1 MTADPGSIHAGIG
14 PVQALHRLALGVE
27 PVDAF
32 TRALIGRGAR
42 VGRELPQQPRRR
54 RGTGP
59 LDLLARR
66 RDLAMESN
74 GSGRFKLRHG
84 PGVGSVATVV
94 VRVDDPWRR
103 WVPRRFEVAIW
114 TFAEVTA
121 SEDWPPTTQTPAKP
135 ATGPFVAT
143 RSRLLRPWLL
153 PGSAYA
159 LPKGATGLR
168 GQVTRGGRALPW
180 PRVDALGP
188 GDVVVGRAH
197 GDERGEFLLVIT
209 GTGTLVPPP
218 LTTLDIRLVLRGL
231 PPPAPGG
238 PPAKG
243 ALPAD
248 DPLFGLPLE
257 PVAKSANPPSA
268 ADLDNPLLRGE
279 TPPAGYVLSTTPP
292 PVLTLDI
299 GRVRAVPVPFPF
311 TP

>member
-1 MTADPGSIHAGIG
+1 MTADPGTIHAGIG
-14 PVQALHRLALGVE
+14 PVQVLHRLALGVE

-32 TRALIGRGAR
+32 TRALIGRGVR
-42 VGRELPQQPRRR
+42 VGRELPKPPRRR

-59 LDLLARR
+59 LDPLARR
-66 RDLAMESN
+66 RDLALESN
-74 GSGRFKLRHG
+74 GTGRFKLRHG
-84 PGVGSVATVV
+84 PGLGSVATLV

-103 WVPRRFEVAIW
+103 YVPRRFEVAIW

-121 SEDWPPTTQTPAKP
+121 SEDWPPTTQSLAKQP
-135 ATGPFVAT
+135 TGPFVAT
-143 RSRLLRPWLL
+143 RSRLLRPWLA
-153 PGSAYA
+153 PGSAYT
-159 LPKGATGLR
+159 LPKGTTGLR
-168 GQVTRGGRALPW
+168 GRVTLGGRPLPW

-197 GDERGEFLLVIT
+197 GDERGEFLVVVT

-231 PPPAPGG
+231 RPPAAGD
-238 PPAKG
+238 PPVKG

-248 DPLFGLPLE
+248 DPLVGLPLE
-257 PVAKSANPPSA
+257 PVAKSANPPA
-268 ADLDNPLLRGE
+268 AGDLDNPLLRGE
-279 TPPAGYVLSTTPP
+279 TPPAGYLLSTTPP
-292 PVLTLDI
+292 PVVTLEI